1 MSDCNCCFIIET
13 GVFVEWM
20 TPTGKTYYIN
30 DFENRG
36 DCNSLFQRKTVP
48 LKKVWVASSNDD
60 GTTHIYGYKC
70 CFAITI
76 CLKKIK
82 GVKYIVYTPF
92 MTAMALLKWIQNP
105 LRSGTTFVKKDTLY
119 SLCTTH

>member
-48 LKKVWVASSNDD
+48 LKKV
-60 GTTHIYGYKC
+60 
-70 CFAITI
+70 
-76 CLKKIK
+76 
-82 GVKYIVYTPF
+82 
-92 MTAMALLKWIQNP
+92 
-105 LRSGTTFVKKDTLY
+105 
-119 SLCTTH
+119 